1 MEMTTNT
8 LEAPGMKA
16 VAAASN
22 LSVPRYGNLLK
33 RFAPKV
39 IETPEENRLA
49 LQIVERLMSIGDGRR
64 SAEEN
69 ALLSLLAALVE
80 QFERK
85 AYPATAAEP
94 REILRDLMEHNG
106 LKAADLRMSWADAH
120 ALPRFFPANGQ
131 SVRSRRSGSGS
142 ASNFRRPRSYNP
154 CPSLEPN
161 HRFRGSSTH
170 GGVASISFAS
180 SGSISSTLCFISH
193 AICR

>member
-22 LSVPRYGNLLK
+22 LSVLRYGNLLK
-33 RFAPKV
+33 RFAPEV

-85 AYPATAAEP
+85 AYPAAAADP
-94 REILRDLMEHNG
+94 KEILRDLMDHNW
-106 LKAADLRMSWADAH
+106 RMSWEDAH
-120 ALPRFFPANGQ
+120 AFPRFFPANGL
-131 SVRSRRSGSGS
+131 SVGSRRSGSES
-142 ASNFRRPRSYNP
+142 ASNFRRARSYNRRLVP
-154 CPSLEPN
+154 RESVS
-161 HRFRGSSTH
+161 R
-170 GGVASISFAS
+170 
-180 SGSISSTLCFISH
+180 
-193 AICR
+193 